1 MIELSSVGSL
11 RDDHVDVT
19 VSLVGGGGSASTGLP
34 PTGPLCT
41 DHPTWRT
48 LITLKRSQGQVE

>member
-19 VSLVGGGGSASTGLP
+19 VSLVGGGGVSQYGLATHRSTLY
-34 PTGPLCT
+34 
-41 DHPTWRT
+41 
-48 LITLKRSQGQVE
+48 